1 VTELAELRQRVEA
14 AGESLGEA
22 AAENQ
27 KLHERLLGL
36 LSVVEECFAHSQHKI
51 ESLSEE
57 LARTNE
63 EKQQLQA
70 MLQTLL
76 AETEGDSVRAI
87 GATRRELEARIN
99 SLVEAASSIS
109 ETLGEGATKLTMGS
123 AVTVNTNEDD
133 GTAVGSETGTEPAVR
148 RSEAVSEDAPTLAEE
163 ATDKPGHEAKEEAKS
178 DLTIAELSNLYVAQG
193 CTAEKPT
200 TLVTDKA
207 RTPWSKL
214 VQRVQA
220 ENNVGETST
229 MSPAGAEEAAEEGD
243 PPGTEGGEEKE
254 PLELTQM
261 VAEDGAMVD
270 LNADQNQPAEANRTT
285 VQQIIERVSL
295 MTGTLREEQA
305 NTSPDSEAAPEE
317 DKKVERD
324 ALLDIPDFLDRRS
337 ENTLTPVRQRA
348 GVRRRS

>member
-109 ETLGEGATKLTMGS
+109 GTLGEGATKLTMGS
-123 AVTVNTNEDD
+123 VVTVNTIEDD
-133 GTAVGSETGTEPAVR
+133 GTTAGPTDTEPVIR
-148 RSEAVSEDAPTLAEE
+148 PSEAVSEETLTDVEE
-163 ATDKPGHEAKEEAKS
+163 VKGEPGRESKEEAKS

>member
-1 VTELAELRQRVEA
+1 VKA
-14 AGESLGEA
+14 AGERL
-22 AAENQ
+22 AETAEEDQ
-27 KLHERLLGL
+27 KLYEGLSGL
-36 LSVVEECFAHSQHKI
+36 LSVVEESFAHSQHKI

-76 AETEGDSVRAI
+76 AEAEDDSVRAI

-99 SLVEAASSIS
+99 GLFEAASSIS
-109 ETLGEGATKLTMGS
+109 GTLGEGATKLTMGS
-123 AVTVNTNEDD
+123 PVMVNTNEDD
-133 GTAVGSETGTEPAVR
+133 GTTAGPETDTEPVIR
-148 RSEAVSEDAPTLAEE
+148 PSEAVSEDAPTLLEE
-163 ATDKPGHEAKEEAKS
+163 AKDKPGHEAKEEVKS

-200 TLVTDKA
+200 TRVTDEA
-207 RTPWSKL
+207 RTPRSKL

-220 ENNVGETST
+220 EIDVGETST
-229 MSPAGAEEAAEEGD
+229 MSPVGAEEAAKEGES
-243 PPGTEGGEEKE
+243 PGTEGGEEKE

-270 LNADQNQPAEANRTT
+270 LNADQNQPAEADRTT
-285 VQQIIERVSL
+285 VQQIIKRVSL

-305 NTSPDSEAAPEE
+305 NTSPDSEAVPEE
-317 DKKVERD
+317 DEK
-324 ALLDIPDFLDRRS
+324 S
-337 ENTLTPVRQRA
+337 NTTRYSTFRT
-348 GVRRRS
+348 S

>member
-1 VTELAELRQRVEA
+1 MIELAELRQRVEA

-109 ETLGEGATKLTMGS
+109 GTLGEGATKLTMGS
-123 AVTVNTNEDD
+123 VVTVNTIEDD
-133 GTAVGSETGTEPAVR
+133 GTTAGPTDTEPVIR
-148 RSEAVSEDAPTLAEE
+148 PSEAVSEETLTDVEE
-163 ATDKPGHEAKEEAKS
+163 VKGEPGRESKEEAKS

-200 TLVTDKA
+200 TLVTDEA
-207 RTPWSKL
+207 RTPRSKL
-214 VQRVQA
+214 LQRVQA
-220 ENNVGETST
+220 RTDGGETSS
-229 MSPAGAEEAAEEGD
+229 MSPVSGEEATQERE
-243 PPGTEGGEEKE
+243 PPGTEDGEEKM

-261 VAEDGAMVD
+261 VAEDGAVVD
-270 LNADQNQPAEANRTT
+270 LNDDQGQPAEKDRAT
-285 VQQIIERVSL
+285 VQEIIKRVSL
-295 MTGTLREEQA
+295 LTGTLRQEQVS
-305 NTSPDSEAAPEE
+305 TSPDPDAAPEE
-317 DKKVERD
+317 DKKIES
-324 ALLDIPDFLDRRS
+324 AK
-337 ENTLTPVRQRA
+337 
-348 GVRRRS
+348 

>member
-1 VTELAELRQRVEA
+1 MSKPFVHPVTELAELRQRVEA

-109 ETLGEGATKLTMGS
+109 ETLGEGATKSTMGS
-123 AVTVNTNEDD
+123 AVTVNTIEDD

-148 RSEAVSEDAPTLAEE
+148 RSEEILKKALAVSEKVEPL
-163 ATDKPGHEAKEEAKS
+163 
-178 DLTIAELSNLYVAQG
+178 
-193 CTAEKPT
+193 
-200 TLVTDKA
+200 
-207 RTPWSKL
+207 
-214 VQRVQA
+214 
-220 ENNVGETST
+220 
-229 MSPAGAEEAAEEGD
+229 
-243 PPGTEGGEEKE
+243 GTEGGEENE

-261 VAEDGAMVD
+261 VAEGEAVVD
-270 LNADQNQPAEANRTT
+270 LNTDKSQSPVADRTT
-285 VQQIIERVSL
+285 VQQIIKRVSL

-305 NTSPDSEAAPEE
+305 NTSPESEAAPEE
-317 DKKVERD
+317 DKKVKHD

-337 ENTLTPVRQRA
+337 DNTLTPVRHRA
-348 GVRRRS
+348 SVRRRA

>member
-1 VTELAELRQRVEA
+1 MIELAELRQRVEA

-109 ETLGEGATKLTMGS
+109 GTLGEGATKLTMGS
-123 AVTVNTNEDD
+123 VVTVNTIEDD
-133 GTAVGSETGTEPAVR
+133 GTTAGPTDTEPVIR
-148 RSEAVSEDAPTLAEE
+148 PSEAVSEETLTDVEE
-163 ATDKPGHEAKEEAKS
+163 VKGEPGRESKEEAKS

-200 TLVTDKA
+200 TLVTDEA
-207 RTPWSKL
+207 RTPRSKL

-220 ENNVGETST
+220 EIDVGETST
-229 MSPAGAEEAAEEGD
+229 MSPVSGEEATHERE
-243 PPGTEGGEEKE
+243 PPGTGGDEEKE
-254 PLELTQM
+254 LLELTQM
-261 VAEDGAMVD
+261 VTENGAVVKLNTDQGHLAEKDRAT
-270 LNADQNQPAEANRTT
+270 LQK
-285 VQQIIERVSL
+285 IIKRVNL
-295 MTGTLREEQA
+295 QTGTL
-305 NTSPDSEAAPEE
+305 
-317 DKKVERD
+317 
-324 ALLDIPDFLDRRS
+324 
-337 ENTLTPVRQRA
+337 
-348 GVRRRS
+348 G

>member
-1 VTELAELRQRVEA
+1 MSKPFVHPVTELAELRQRVEA

-76 AETEGDSVRAI
+76 AETEGDSVCAI

-109 ETLGEGATKLTMGS
+109 ETLGEGVTKLIMGS
-123 AVTVNTNEDD
+123 AVAVNTIEDD

-148 RSEAVSEDAPTLAEE
+148 RSEEILKKALAVSEKVEPL
-163 ATDKPGHEAKEEAKS
+163 
-178 DLTIAELSNLYVAQG
+178 
-193 CTAEKPT
+193 
-200 TLVTDKA
+200 
-207 RTPWSKL
+207 
-214 VQRVQA
+214 
-220 ENNVGETST
+220 
-229 MSPAGAEEAAEEGD
+229 
-243 PPGTEGGEEKE
+243 GTEGGEENE

-261 VAEDGAMVD
+261 VAEGEVVVD
-270 LNADQNQPAEANRTT
+270 LNTDQSQSAVADRTT
-285 VQQIIERVSL
+285 VQQIIKRVSL

-305 NTSPDSEAAPEE
+305 NTSPESEAAPEE
-317 DKKVERD
+317 DKKVGHD

-337 ENTLTPVRQRA
+337 ENTLTPVRHRA
-348 GVRRRS
+348 SVRRRA